1 MNSSIVS
8 LSEILSTAKSLVS
21 AGFSAGYNF
30 DEVNAAEY
38 FDEIVESS
46 AFPSPIF
53 SGILIMEKSD
63 DKYTIVDGLQRITT
77 INLLLC
83 ALCEI
88 YQNTSKKNEEAK
100 NKIFSRYLTSDN
112 KPKLKLIKEEQGIYK
127 KILFSQE
134 LNKEEA
140 ESNLV
145 KTYRSFLDKI
155 KEHKISGTELF
166 RIIAK
171 IQFMIIMTDKA
182 EISTRELYQALNNNK
197 DSSQI
202 NLISDFIT
210 QKDESTGLI
219 WQKVLDF
226 YKDSGH
232 QDMTEEFIRDFLTIQ
247 NDGKIPNKNAL
258 YNNFKSYISKIS
270 KYLTFEKVIEN
281 MCKYAGYYIKIVDSN
296 FEDAGIK
303 ELITNINKNKGQ
315 DSYPYLMEVLDDLEN
330 EHINKEVFSDIL
342 MMINSFVKNRQ
353 ENSLS
358 DVTIDF
364 TSLSKELNKMLV
376 LKNYVPKIIDE
387 NKLTINEINNLS
399 TFGV

>member
-21 AGFSAGYNF
+21 AGFSSAYNF

-38 FDEIVESS
+38 FDEILESS
-46 AFPSPIF
+46 MFPSPIF
-53 SGILIMEKSD
+53 SGILIMEKSE
-63 DKYTIVDGLQRITT
+63 DKYIIIDGLQRITT

-88 YQNTSKKNEEAK
+88 YKNTSKKNEEAK
-100 NKIFSRYLTSDN
+100 NKIFSRYLISEN

-134 LNKEEA
+134 LGKDEA

-145 KTYRSFLDKI
+145 KTYQSFLSKI

-171 IQFMIIMTDKA
+171 IQFMIIMTNKS

-197 DSSQI
+197 DKSQI
-202 NLISDFIT
+202 NLISDFII
-210 QKDESTGLI
+210 QKDESTGLK
-219 WQKVLDF
+219 WQKVLNL

-232 QDMTEEFIRDFLTIQ
+232 QYLIEEFIRDFLTIQ

-270 KYLTFEKVIEN
+270 KYLTFEKIIEN
-281 MCKYAGYYIKIVDSN
+281 MCQYAGYYLKIVDAN
-296 FEDAGIK
+296 FEDFEVK
-303 ELITNINKNKGQ
+303 EQIVSLNENNGQ

-330 EHINKEVFSDIL
+330 GHINKEVFSDIL

-353 ENSLS
+353 ENALS